1 MRRGRKGNHLMSYTR
16 ALSLRVGALPVLL
29 LTALVAVLYWP
40 SVAALL
46 RVWGSDRGTYSQGY
60 LIAAVCVW
68 MLAMRGREAA
78 ARLQPRLGALP
89 VILGLGFVWLIGAR
103 AGIQTAEAI
112 LFPLILWV
120 AIRASF
126 GAAVARDCMFPCAF
140 LVLAIP
146 VWDPLSA
153 PLQAITTHVAAGI
166 LALAQVPTRVTGN
179 FIHINAGTFEVASGC
194 SGLGMLLVGL
204 ATAGLYGEMQRQP
217 ASRRLLLFVLVAAL
231 SLVANWLRVAGIIY
245 AGYLKGMNTYL
256 VRDHYGFGWVV
267 FAIMLIAFFPLAR
280 RLASAPA
287 APAFQPSAG
296 VQTTAGHLPVAAA
309 LILVCLAVG
318 PAWQL
323 AADRRE
329 PPRVTADLPQD
340 PSANWTGPRA
350 APRDWTPQFP
360 GADAQRIGVY
370 LRGEQR
376 ITAFTAAYAVQ
387 RHARKLVGYGVE
399 ILDEDERQL
408 SDRRI
413 DVAGQ
418 SVAEIEA
425 ESPGDR
431 HAIVWL
437 RYTVGA
443 RHFTSGWWAQLRYGW
458 DSLLGSPGSSVML
471 LRAQCDG
478 DCAAARTSLTKFVTD
493 TQLLAGT

>member
-1 MRRGRKGNHLMSYTR
+1 MPYAR

-29 LTALVAVLYWP
+29 LAALVAVLYWP
-40 SVAALL
+40 SLAALL

-60 LIAAVCVW
+60 LIAAVSLWILV
-68 MLAMRGREAA
+68 MRGRETS
-78 ARLQPRLGALP
+78 ARWQPSLYILP
-89 VILGLGFVWLIGAR
+89 VILGLGFLWLIGAR
-103 AGIQTAEAI
+103 AGIQTAEA
-112 LFPLILWV
+112 LLLPLILWV

-126 GAAVARDCMFPCAF
+126 GAVVARACIFPCVF

-153 PLQAITTHVAAGI
+153 PLQTITTHAAAAI

-217 ASRRLLLFVLVAAL
+217 ASRRLMLFALAAAL
-231 SLVANWLRVAGIIY
+231 SVLANWLRVAGIIY
-245 AGYLKGMNTYL
+245 AGYLKGMNTSL

-267 FAIMLIAFFPLAR
+267 FAIMLIGFFPLAR
-280 RLASAPA
+280 RLASAPE
-287 APAFQPSAG
+287 APGFHATPG
-296 VQTTAGHLPVAAA
+296 VQTTAGHFLVAAV
-309 LILVCLAVG
+309 LILATLAFG
-318 PAWQL
+318 PVWQL
-323 AADRRE
+323 AADGRE
-329 PPRVTADLPQD
+329 PPQVTADLPQD
-340 PSANWTGPRA
+340 PSSNWTGPRA
-350 APRDWTPQFP
+350 APQGWAPQFP

-370 LRGEQR
+370 LRGQQR

-387 RHARKLVGYGVE
+387 RHAKKLVGYGVE
-399 ILDEDERQL
+399 ILDEDETLL
-408 SDRRI
+408 SQKRI

-418 SVAEIEA
+418 PLAEIEA

-437 RYTVGA
+437 RYSVGA
-443 RHFTSGWWAQLRYGW
+443 RHFTSGWGAQLRYGW
-458 DSLLGSPGSSVML
+458 DSLLGSPRSSVML

-478 DCAAARTSLTKFVTD
+478 DCAAARSSLTKFVTD
-493 TQLLAGT
+493 TQVLAGT

>member
-1 MRRGRKGNHLMSYTR
+1 M
-16 ALSLRVGALPVLL
+16 LL
-29 LTALVAVLYWP
+29 LAALVAVLYWP

-60 LIAAVCVW
+60 LIAAVSVW
-68 MLAMRGREAA
+68 MLVMRGRETA
-78 ARLQPRLGALP
+78 ARLQPGLAMLP
-89 VILGLGFVWLIGAR
+89 AVLGLGFLWLICAR
-103 AGIQTAEAI
+103 AGIQTAEA
-112 LFPLILWV
+112 LLLPLILWV
-120 AIRASF
+120 AIRAAF
-126 GAAVARDCMFPCAF
+126 GAQVARDSIFPCAF

-146 VWDPLSA
+146 VWDALSD
-153 PLQAITTHVAAGI
+153 PLQAVTTQAAARI
-166 LALAQVPTRVTGN
+166 LWLARVPTAVTGN

-217 ASRRLLLFVLVAAL
+217 ASRRLGLFALAAL
-231 SLVANWLRVAGIIY
+231 LSVLANWIRVAGIVY
-245 AGYLKGMNTYL
+245 AGYLNGMNTSL

-280 RLASAPA
+280 RLASAAA
-287 APAFQPSAG
+287 APGLPATPG
-296 VQTTAGHLPVAAA
+296 VQTPTRHFGVAAA
-309 LILVCLAVG
+309 LILACLAAG

-323 AADRRE
+323 AADWRE
-329 PPRVTADLPQD
+329 PPRVTADLPRD
-340 PSANWTGPRA
+340 PSANWTGPA
-350 APRDWTPQFP
+350 TAPQGWAPQFP

-370 LRGEQR
+370 ARGGER
-376 ITAFTAAYAVQ
+376 VTAFTAAYAVQ
-387 RHARKLVGYGVE
+387 RHAKKLVGYGVE
-399 ILDEDERQL
+399 ILDEDETLVSQK
-408 SDRRI
+408 RI
-413 DVAGQ
+413 DVGGQ
-418 SVAEIEA
+418 PLAEIEA

-458 DSLLGSPGSSVML
+458 DSLLGSPSSSVML

-478 DCAAARTSLTKFVTD
+478 DCAAARTSLTRFVTD
-493 TQLLAGT
+493 TQVLAGT

>member
-1 MRRGRKGNHLMSYTR
+1 MPHTR

-40 SVAALL
+40 SLAALL

-60 LIAAVCVW
+60 LIAAVSLW
-68 MLAMRGREAA
+68 MLMMRGREIS
-78 ARLQPRLGALP
+78 ARWQPGLDVLP
-89 VILGLGFVWLIGAR
+89 VILGLGFLWLIGAR
-103 AGIQTAEAI
+103 AGIQTAEA
-112 LFPLILWV
+112 LLLPVILWL
-120 AIRASF
+120 AIRAAF
-126 GAAVARDCMFPCAF
+126 GAAVARACSFPCAF

-153 PLQAITTHVAAGI
+153 PLQAITTQVAAGI

-217 ASRRLLLFVLVAAL
+217 VSRRLMLFALAAAL
-231 SLVANWLRVAGIIY
+231 SVLANWIRVAGIVY
-245 AGYLKGMNTYL
+245 AGYLKGMNTSL

-267 FAIMLIAFFPLAR
+267 FATMLIAFFPLAR
-280 RLASAPA
+280 RLAGAPE
-287 APAFQPSAG
+287 APGFQATAG
-296 VQTTAGHLPVAAA
+296 VQTTAGHFWVATALMLAA
-309 LILVCLAVG
+309 LAFG
-318 PAWQL
+318 PVWQL
-323 AADRRE
+323 AADWRE
-329 PPRVTADLPQD
+329 PPQVTADLPQD
-340 PSANWTGPRA
+340 PSANWTGPRTVPQGWA
-350 APRDWTPQFP
+350 PQFP
-360 GADAQRIGVY
+360 GADAQRMGVY

-387 RHARKLVGYGVE
+387 RHAKKLVGYGVE
-399 ILDEDERQL
+399 ILDEDETPL
-408 SDRRI
+408 SYKRI

-425 ESPGDR
+425 ASPGGR

-437 RYTVGA
+437 RYSVGA

-458 DSLLGSPGSSVML
+458 DSLLGSPRSSVML
-471 LRAQCDG
+471 LRAQCAG
-478 DCAAARTSLTKFVTD
+478 DCAAARTTLTKFVTD
-493 TQLLAGT
+493 TQVLANT

>member
-1 MRRGRKGNHLMSYTR
+1 MPYTR

-40 SVAALL
+40 SLAALL

-60 LIAAVCVW
+60 LIAAVSVW
-68 MLAMRGREAA
+68 MLVMRGREAA
-78 ARLQPRLGALP
+78 ARLQPGLGALP

-103 AGIQTAEAI
+103 AGIQTAEA
-112 LFPLILWV
+112 LLLPLILWV
-120 AIRASF
+120 AIRAAF
-126 GAAVARDCMFPCAF
+126 GAQVARASVFPCAF

-146 VWDPLSA
+146 VWDVLGA
-153 PLQAITTHVAAGI
+153 PLQAVTTQAAARM
-166 LALAQVPTRVTGN
+166 LWLVRVPTAVTGN
-179 FIHINAGTFEVASGC
+179 FIHINAGTFEVAPGC

-217 ASRRLLLFVLVAAL
+217 ARRRLVLFALAAAL
-231 SLVANWLRVAGIIY
+231 SVLANWIRVAGIVY
-245 AGYLKGMNTYL
+245 AGYLKGMNTSL
-256 VRDHYGFGWVV
+256 VRDHYGFGWGV

-287 APAFQPSAG
+287 APAFQATPG
-296 VQTTAGHLPVAAA
+296 VQTSGGHFGVAAA
-309 LILVCLAVG
+309 LILGSLAVG

-323 AADRRE
+323 AADLRE
-329 PPRVTADLPQD
+329 PPHVTADLPRD
-340 PSANWTGPRA
+340 PSANWSGPHA
-350 APRDWTPQFP
+350 APQGWAPQFP

-387 RHARKLVGYGVE
+387 RHAKKLVGYGVE
-399 ILDEDERQL
+399 ILDEDERL
-408 SDRRI
+408 MSDKRI
-413 DVAGQ
+413 DVRGQ
-418 SVAEIEA
+418 SVSEIEA
-425 ESPGDR
+425 ELPGDG
-431 HAIVWL
+431 HALVWL

-443 RHFTSGWWAQLRYGW
+443 RHFTSGWWAQLGYGW
-458 DSLLGSPGSSVML
+458 ASLFKSPGSSVML

-478 DCAAARTSLTKFVTD
+478 DCAAARTSLTQFVTD
-493 TQLLAGT
+493 TQVLAGT